1 MHWKYLIILWFN
13 GFDARQM
20 PHTRQVLRRL
30 KNYAVRK
37 IYIYIMKVSELSIIK
52 FAFWIWN
59 TIWRKISMII
69 QNFIEANSLLL
80 QFNNQPN
87 YPLILYL
94 IYYFYRKH
102 IMNFA
107 LAHDD
112 RHKVST
118 IMSVTWTGH
127 IWVIFFLKQN
137 QCFST
142 SLSILL

>member
-1 MHWKYLIILWFN
+1 MPDRCHTLGKYWEDWKTMRC
-13 GFDARQM
+13 G
-20 PHTRQVLRRL
+20 
-30 KNYAVRK
+30 K
-37 IYIYIMKVSELSIIK
+37 YIYIMKVSELSIIQ

-127 IWVIFFLKQN
+127 IWVIFFSQTVSVFRYEFVYFALA
-137 QCFST
+137 S
-142 SLSILL
+142 SIA